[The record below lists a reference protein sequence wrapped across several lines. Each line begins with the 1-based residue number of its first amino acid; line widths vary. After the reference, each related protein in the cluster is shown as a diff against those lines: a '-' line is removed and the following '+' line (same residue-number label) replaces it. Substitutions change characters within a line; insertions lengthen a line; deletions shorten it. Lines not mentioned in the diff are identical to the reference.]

1 VTAKPS
7 DPSGPPGR
15 KRKRQ
20 PVTLDLTASEV
31 PAERES
37 SLTDDPRMPEHPPEA
52 ASGPPRGIEDDPR
65 AAGAAAE
72 PTPGEIEAALERLIP
87 EAERAPAGEVSPTEV
102 SPTQDTGEAP
112 PPELGPWSEPVA
124 AMPAGAAADRIDGK
138 APRSDEPVGAPHER
152 RRRASVG
159 GLVAAALLGGFV
171 GAGLTAAAERYW
183 PQRGDTTGPRIAQL
197 EQRMAAVPTP
207 DVGAIERRLAAME
220 TQQRET
226 AQRAQAAQAAAE
238 RATERA
244 DAAASRPA
252 DPSATPQP
260 AAAGLDSVALE
271 KIDSRIAALEDRART
286 QAEGGSKAAEQIEA
300 RLTEQAKQ
308 VATLAP
314 QLAEQGQRLG
324 MIASQSSEQT
334 QRLAALSQQVA
345 QQNQRVEALAK
356 QFAERG
362 PEAAAAL
369 RVVAADRVA
378 NALRD
383 GTPFPEA
390 FGALARLKA
399 EPQRLSAIEPFA
411 KAGAPSAGALAQEFK
426 PIAQKIIAEARGPAT
441 GWSDRIGRMAEG
453 IVTIR
458 PVGEPGSN
466 TVPSLVAR
474 IDDALARGALA
485 EAAAAWD
492 ALPEPARR
500 AQEDFGRRLKAR
512 AGAEDAARA
521 ISNQALAAL
530 DAATR

>member
-1 VTAKPS
+1 MTAKPS
-7 DPSGPPGR
+7 DPSGPSGR
-15 KRKRQ
+15 KRKRE

-31 PAERES
+31 PSGRES

-52 ASGPPRGIEDDPR
+52 AAGPSGGTEDDPR
-65 AAGAAAE
+65 APRAAAE

-87 EAERAPAGEVSPTEV
+87 EAERAAAAEVPPAEV
-102 SPTQDTGEAP
+102 SPTQDIGEAP
-112 PPELGPWSEPVA
+112 PPELGPVPESVA
-124 AMPAGAAADRIDGK
+124 AMPAAGASVRIETG
-138 APRSDEPVGAPHER
+138 APRSEPVPER
-152 RRRASVG
+152 PRRAGAG
-159 GLVAAALLGGFV
+159 GFVAAALLGGFV

-197 EQRMAAVPTP
+197 EQRMAAVPTA
-207 DVGAIERRLAAME
+207 DVAAIERRLAAME

-226 AQRAQAAQAAAE
+226 AQRAQAAQTAAE
-238 RATERA
+238 RATQRA
-244 DAAASRPA
+244 EAAANRPA
-252 DPSATPQP
+252 DPAATPQP
-260 AAAGLDSVALE
+260 AAGLDSVALE
-271 KIDSRIAALEDRART
+271 KIESRIAALEDRART
-286 QAEGGSKAAEQIEA
+286 QTEGGSKIAEQLEA
-300 RLTEQAKQ
+300 RLSEQAKQ

-314 QLAEQGQRLG
+314 QVAEQGQRLG
-324 MIASQSSEQT
+324 TIAGQSAEQT

-390 FGALARLKA
+390 FGALVRLKA
-399 EPQRLSAIEPFA
+399 EPQRLAAIEPFA
-411 KAGAPSAGALAQEFK
+411 KAGAPSAGALSQEFK
-426 PIAQKIIAEARGPAT
+426 PISQKIIAEARGPAT

-512 AGAEDAARA
+512 AAAEDAARA

>member
-1 VTAKPS
+1 MSARSSGGLPRWRRSSARRRSGRRRRKPP
-7 DPSGPPGR
+7 PSARPSAPTR
-15 KRKRQ
+15 
-20 PVTLDLTASEV
+20 
-31 PAERES
+31 
-37 SLTDDPRMPEHPPEA
+37 
-52 ASGPPRGIEDDPR
+52 PR
-65 AAGAAAE
+65 AA
-72 PTPGEIEAALERLIP
+72 
-87 EAERAPAGEVSPTEV
+87 
-102 SPTQDTGEAP
+102 P
-112 PPELGPWSEPVA
+112 P
-124 AMPAGAAADRIDGK
+124 I
-138 APRSDEPVGAPHER
+138 
-152 RRRASVG
+152 
-159 GLVAAALLGGFV
+159 
-171 GAGLTAAAERYW
+171 
-183 PQRGDTTGPRIAQL
+183 
-197 EQRMAAVPTP
+197 
-207 DVGAIERRLAAME
+207 
-220 TQQRET
+220 
-226 AQRAQAAQAAAE
+226 
-238 RATERA
+238 
-244 DAAASRPA
+244 RP
-252 DPSATPQP
+252 PTPQP

-286 QAEGGSKAAEQIEA
+286 QAEGGSKAAEQLEA

-314 QLAEQGQRLG
+314 QIAEQGQRLG
-324 MIASQSSEQT
+324 TIASQSAEQT

-399 EPQRLSAIEPFA
+399 EPQRLAAIEPFA

-426 PIAQKIIAEARGPAT
+426 PIAQKIIAEARGPANS
-441 GWSDRIGRMAEG
+441 WSERLGRMAEG

-512 AGAEDAARA
+512 AAAEDAARA

>member
-1 VTAKPS
+1 VTEKPS
-7 DPSGPPGR
+7 DPSGPHGR
-15 KRKRQ
+15 KRKRE

-37 SLTDDPRMPEHPPEA
+37 SLTDDPRVPEHPPEA
-52 ASGPPRGIEDDPR
+52 ASGPPDGIEDDPR
-65 AAGAAAE
+65 APHAAAE

-87 EAERAPAGEVSPTEV
+87 EAERTAAAEVPPTEV
-102 SPTQDTGEAP
+102 SPTQDIGEAP
-112 PPELGPWSEPVA
+112 PPELGTWPEPVA
-124 AMPAGAAADRIDGK
+124 AMPAGAAADRIDDK
-138 APRSDEPVGAPHER
+138 APQKDEPAAAPAER
-152 RRRASVG
+152 RRRAGAG
-159 GLVAAALLGGFV
+159 GLVAAALLGGFT

-197 EQRMAAVPTP
+197 EQRIAAVPTA

-226 AQRAQAAQAAAE
+226 AQRAQAAQALA
-238 RATERA
+238 ERA

-252 DPSATPQP
+252 DPAATPQP
-260 AAAGLDSVALE
+260 AAGLDPVALE
-271 KIDSRIAALEDRART
+271 KIDSRIAALEDRGRAQT
-286 QAEGGSKAAEQIEA
+286 EGGSKAAEQLEA
-300 RLTEQAKQ
+300 RLSEQAKQ

-314 QLAEQGQRLG
+314 QIAEQGQRLG
-324 MIASQSSEQT
+324 TIASQSSEQT

-411 KAGAPSAGALAQEFK
+411 KTGAPSAGALSQEFK
-426 PIAQKIIAEARGPAT
+426 PIAPKIIQEARGPANS
-441 GWSDRIGRMAEG
+441 WSDRIGRMAEG
-453 IVTIR
+453 IITIR

-512 AGAEDAARA
+512 AAAEDAARA

>member
-1 VTAKPS
+1 MKPRLGSSVEAPQRQIVTEKPS
-7 DPSGPPGR
+7 DPTGPPGR

-171 GAGLTAAAERYW
+171 GAGVTAAAERYW

-244 DAAASRPA
+244 DAAASPPA
-252 DPSATPQP
+252 DPAAAPQP

-314 QLAEQGQRLG
+314 QQAE
-324 MIASQSSEQT
+324 
-334 QRLAALSQQVA
+334 

-512 AGAEDAARA
+512 AGAEEAARA

>member
-1 VTAKPS
+1 MTEKPS
-7 DPSGPPGR
+7 DPSGPPSR
-15 KRKRQ
+15 KRKRE

-37 SLTDDPRMPEHPPEA
+37 SLTDDPRKPEHPPEA
-52 ASGPPRGIEDDPR
+52 ASGPPGGVEDDPR
-65 AAGAAAE
+65 APRAAAE

-87 EAERAPAGEVSPTEV
+87 EAERASAAEVLPTEV
-102 SPTQDTGEAP
+102 PPTQNIGEAP
-112 PPELGPWSEPVA
+112 PPELGPWSESVA
-124 AMPAGAAADRIDGK
+124 AMPAGAAADRIDDK
-138 APRSDEPVGAPHER
+138 APRSEPIAAPREPRRQSGA
-152 RRRASVG
+152 G

-183 PQRGDTTGPRIAQL
+183 PQRSDTTGPRIAQL
-197 EQRMAAVPTP
+197 EQRMAAVPTA

-252 DPSATPQP
+252 DPAAATPQP

-286 QAEGGSKAAEQIEA
+286 QAEGGSKAAEQLEA

-308 VATLAP
+308 VVALAP
-314 QLAEQGQRLG
+314 QIAEQGQRLG
-324 MIASQSSEQT
+324 TIASQSSEQT

-345 QQNQRVEALAK
+345 QQNQRLEALVK

-383 GTPFPEA
+383 GTPYSEA

-399 EPQRLSAIEPFA
+399 EPQRLAAIEPFA
-411 KAGAPSAGALAQEFK
+411 KTGAPSAGALTQEFK
-426 PIAQKIIAEARGPAT
+426 PIAQKIIAEARGPANS
-441 GWSDRIGRMAEG
+441 WSERLGRMAEG

-474 IDDALARGALA
+474 IDDALGRGALA
-485 EAAAAWD
+485 EAAVAWD

-512 AGAEDAARA
+512 AAAEDAARA

>member
-1 VTAKPS
+1 MTAKPS
-7 DPSGPPGR
+7 DPSGPSGR
-15 KRKRQ
+15 KRKRE

-52 ASGPPRGIEDDPR
+52 AAGPSGGTEDDPR
-65 AAGAAAE
+65 APRAAAE

-87 EAERAPAGEVSPTEV
+87 EAERAAAAEVPPAEV
-102 SPTQDTGEAP
+102 SPTQDIGEAP
-112 PPELGPWSEPVA
+112 PPELGPGSEPVA
-124 AMPAGAAADRIDGK
+124 AMPAGAAADRIDDK
-138 APRSDEPVGAPHER
+138 APHSDEPVAAPREPR
-152 RRRASVG
+152 RRSGAG
-159 GLVAAALLGGFV
+159 GLVAAALLGGFT

-183 PQRGDTTGPRIAQL
+183 PERGDTTGPRIAQL
-197 EQRMAAVPTP
+197 EERMAAVPTA

-226 AQRAQAAQAAAE
+226 AQRAQAAQTAAE
-238 RATERA
+238 RATQRA
-244 DAAASRPA
+244 EAAANRPA
-252 DPSATPQP
+252 DPAATPQP
-260 AAAGLDSVALE
+260 AAGLDSVALE
-271 KIDSRIAALEDRART
+271 KIESRIAALEDRART
-286 QAEGGSKAAEQIEA
+286 QTEGGSKIAEQLEA
-300 RLTEQAKQ
+300 RLSEQAKQ

-324 MIASQSSEQT
+324 TIAGQSAEQT

-390 FGALARLKA
+390 FGALVRLKA
-399 EPQRLSAIEPFA
+399 EPQRLAAIEPFA
-411 KAGAPSAGALAQEFK
+411 KAGAPSAGALSQEFK
-426 PIAQKIIAEARGPAT
+426 PISQKIIAEARGPAT

-458 PVGEPGSN
+458 PDGEPGSN

-512 AGAEDAARA
+512 AAAEDAARA

>member
-1 VTAKPS
+1 
-7 DPSGPPGR
+7 
-15 KRKRQ
+15 
-20 PVTLDLTASEV
+20 
-31 PAERES
+31 
-37 SLTDDPRMPEHPPEA
+37 MP
-52 ASGPPRGIEDDPR
+52 
-65 AAGAAAE
+65 AAGASVR
-72 PTPGEIEAALERLIP
+72 IETG
-87 EAERAPAGEVSPTEV
+87 APR
-102 SPTQDTGEAP
+102 
-112 PPELGPWSEPVA
+112 SEPVA
-124 AMPAGAAADRIDGK
+124 
-138 APRSDEPVGAPHER
+138 ER
-152 RRRASVG
+152 RRRAGAG

-197 EQRMAAVPTP
+197 EQRMAAVPTA

-238 RATERA
+238 RAAERA

-260 AAAGLDSVALE
+260 ATAGLDPVALE

-286 QAEGGSKAAEQIEA
+286 QAEGGSKAAEQLEA
-300 RLTEQAKQ
+300 RLAEQAKQ

-314 QLAEQGQRLG
+314 QIAEQGQRLG
-324 MIASQSSEQT
+324 TIASQSAEQT

-383 GTPFPEA
+383 GTPYSEA

-399 EPQRLSAIEPFA
+399 EPQRLAAIEPFA

-426 PIAQKIIAEARGPAT
+426 PIAPKIIAEARGPANS
-441 GWSDRIGRMAEG
+441 WSDRIGRMAEG

-474 IDDALARGALA
+474 IDDALGPRRPRRGGGGVGCSARARPAGPGGFRPPAQGPGRGRGRRPGDLEPGFGGARRG
-485 EAAAAWD
+485 D
-492 ALPEPARR
+492 ALGGASTACGAHSFSSASWRLPPSARSGSPTGPATSSST
-500 AQEDFGRRLKAR
+500 G
-512 AGAEDAARA
+512 
-521 ISNQALAAL
+521 
-530 DAATR
+530 AATRPRPRSRSRRC

>member
-1 VTAKPS
+1 VTEKPS
-7 DPSGPPGR
+7 DPSGPPSR
-15 KRKRQ
+15 KRKRE

-52 ASGPPRGIEDDPR
+52 ASGPPGGIEDDPR
-65 AAGAAAE
+65 APGAAAE

-87 EAERAPAGEVSPTEV
+87 EAERASAAEVPPTEV
-102 SPTQDTGEAP
+102 SPTQDISEAP

-124 AMPAGAAADRIDGK
+124 AMPAGGAADRIDDK
-138 APRSDEPVGAPHER
+138 APQKDEPAAAPPER
-152 RRRASVG
+152 RRRSGAG
-159 GLVAAALLGGFV
+159 GLVAAALLGGFT

-197 EQRMAAVPTP
+197 EQRMAAVPTA

-244 DAAASRPA
+244 AAAASRPA
-252 DPSATPQP
+252 DPASAPQP
-260 AAAGLDSVALE
+260 ATGPDSVALE

-286 QAEGGSKAAEQIEA
+286 QTEGGSKAAEQLEA

-308 VATLAP
+308 VATLAS

-324 MIASQSSEQT
+324 TIASQSSEQT

-356 QFAERG
+356 RFAERG
-362 PEAAAAL
+362 PEAGAAL

-426 PIAQKIIAEARGPAT
+426 PIAQKIIAEARGPANS
-441 GWSDRIGRMAEG
+441 WSDRIGRMAEG

-512 AGAEDAARA
+512 AVAEDAARA